1 MLKSI
6 ASGDLPRRSPAQNP
20 EATTLIC
27 FSHLRWDFVYQRPQ
41 HLLSRFARTSRVF
54 YVEEPV
60 YGAEGPRLDISAREH
75 GLRVIVPQLPHGLS
89 ESAQHHALRELVSEL
104 IARESI
110 NTFVAWY
117 YTPMA
122 LPWSRHLEP
131 IALVYDCMDELSLFR
146 GAPAEMVER
155 ERELIALAD
164 VVFTGGTSLYEAKRS
179 RSDNVHCFP
188 SSVDSAHF
196 RQART
201 SRQDPSDQAHI
212 PHLRLGFAGVIDE
225 RMDIDLLAELATAR
239 PDWHLVLVG
248 PIVKISPDQLPKLPN
263 IHCLGAKP
271 YAELPSYMAGW
282 DVALLPFALN
292 ESTRYI
298 SPTKTPEYLAAGLPV
313 VSTPI
318 RDVVAPYG
326 VAELANIGESAADF
340 VLAVEGELARSD
352 VERSRWLK
360 RVDGFLSTMSWD
372 RTHERMS
379 ALISQVIVNASEV
392 REVPV
397 ANVRRAAAVTSRYNV
412 ALEA

>member
-6 ASGDLPRRSPAQNP
+6 ASGDRARRTSASNP
-20 EATTLIC
+20 EATTLLC

-54 YVEEPV
+54 YIEEPV
-60 YGAEGPRLDISAREH
+60 FGAARAHLDISARDH
-75 GLRVIVPQLPHGLS
+75 GLRVVVPQLPDGLS
-89 ESAQHHALRELVSEL
+89 EGLQREALRELIDEL
-104 IARESI
+104 ITEQSI
-110 NTFVAWY
+110 TAFVAWY

-122 LPWSRHLEP
+122 LPWTRHLEP

-146 GAPAEMVER
+146 GAPAAMVER

-164 VVFTGGTSLYEAKRS
+164 IVFTGGTSLYEAKRA

-201 SRQDPSDQAHI
+201 PRHDPADQAHI

-225 RMDIDLLAELATAR
+225 RMDIDLLAELASAR

-248 PIVKISPDQLPKLPN
+248 PVVKINPDQLPKLPN
-263 IHCLGAKP
+263 IHYLGAKP

-340 VLAVEGELARSD
+340 IAAVERELARTEA
-352 VERSRWLK
+352 ERSRWLK
-360 RVDGFLSTMSWD
+360 RGDGFLSTMSWD

-379 ALISQVIVNASEV
+379 ALIGEVIVDASEI

-397 ANVRRAAAVTSRYNV
+397 AKSRRGAAVPSLYNV

>member
-6 ASGDLPRRSPAQNP
+6 ASGDLPRRPAASNP
-20 EATTLIC
+20 ETTTLIC

-54 YVEEPV
+54 YIEEPMF
-60 YGAEGPRLDISAREH
+60 GADAPHFHISTREH
-75 GLRVIVPQLPHGLS
+75 GLRVVVPQLPRGLS
-89 ESAQHHALRELVSEL
+89 ESAQCDALRDLIDEL
-104 IARESI
+104 IASESI
-110 NTFVAWY
+110 AAFVAWY

-122 LPWSRHLEP
+122 LPWTRHLEP

-146 GAPAEMVER
+146 GAPMAMVER
-155 ERELIALAD
+155 ESELIALAD
-164 VVFTGGTSLYEAKRS
+164 VVFTGGTSLYEAKRA

-201 SRQDPSDQAHI
+201 TRRDPADQAHI

-225 RMDIDLLAELATAR
+225 RMDIDLLAGLASAR

-248 PIVKISPDQLPKLPN
+248 PIVKIDPDQLPKLPN
-263 IHCLGAKP
+263 IHYLGAKP
-271 YAELPSYMAGW
+271 YSELPSYMAGW
-282 DVALLPFALN
+282 DIALLPFALN

-326 VAELANIGESAADF
+326 VAELANIGNGAVDF
-340 VLAVEGELARSD
+340 VQAIESELARSAM
-352 VERSRWLK
+352 ERSRWLK

-379 ALISQVIVNASEV
+379 ALISQAIVNAGEV
-392 REVPV
+392 REAPI
-397 ANVRRAAAVTSRYNV
+397 ANVRRAAAATSRYNV

>member
-6 ASGDLPRRSPAQNP
+6 ASGDLSRRPPASNP

-60 YGAEGPRLDISAREH
+60 FGADRPRLDVTPREH
-75 GLRVIVPQLPHGLS
+75 GLRVVVPLLPHGLS
-89 ESAQHHALRELVSEL
+89 EDARHEALRELLDEL
-104 IARESI
+104 ITQEAISA
-110 NTFVAWY
+110 FLAWY
-117 YTPMA
+117 HTPMA
-122 LPWSRHLEP
+122 LPWTRHLEP

-155 ERELIALAD
+155 ERELIELAD
-164 VVFTGGTSLYEAKRS
+164 IVFTGGTSLYEAKRA

-196 RQART
+196 RQARIQ
-201 SRQDPSDQAHI
+201 RRDPADQASI

-225 RMDIDLLAELATAR
+225 RMDIELLTELASAR
-239 PDWHLVLVG
+239 PDWHLVLLG
-248 PIVKISPDQLPKLPN
+248 PVVKINPDQLPQLPN
-263 IHCLGAKP
+263 IHYLGAKP

-326 VAELANIGESAADF
+326 VAELAHIGRDAKDF
-340 VLAVEGELARSD
+340 VQAVEHELNCSKM
-352 VERSRWLK
+352 ERGRWLK

-379 ALISQVIVNASEV
+379 ALIAEVIMNAREA
-392 REVPV
+392 REVPI
-397 ANVRRAAAVTSRYNV
+397 ANVRRVATIASRYDV